1 LQEVIKIIRL
11 RSLNALHLSL
21 LAAAYTHTPAWQPI
35 NSAALGKGFLS
46 AEIDIKTVV
55 SLIYFNMK
63 NTLRLTLNNFL
74 Y

>member
-46 AEIDIKTVV
+46 EEIKTVV